1 MTKLLSL
8 TFSLVLAATTLFAQD
23 EPKKAPVS
31 PHDTVKG
38 NNMTITYG
46 RPYKKGRVIFGDGK
60 TSLETYGKVWRTGAN
75 EATEITVTKP
85 CTFGSKHL
93 EPGTYTLFTIPNEKE
108 WTVILNSEL
117 KQWGAY
123 GYEKAKK
130 KDVLKTVV
138 PAKHMNNV
146 VEQLTIAILEK
157 GVSIEWDNTG
167 IFIPVKF

>member
-1 MTKLLSL
+1 MTRFLSIAL
-8 TFSLVLAATTLFAQD
+8 FVLFSATTLFAQ
-23 EPKKAPVS
+23 KGNLAS

-38 NNMTITYG
+38 DHITITYG

-60 TSLETYGKVWRTGAN
+60 NSLETYGKVWRTGAN
-75 EATEITVTKP
+75 EATEITVDKD
-85 CTFGSKHL
+85 CTFGDKKL
-93 EPGTYTLFTIPNEKE
+93 KAGTYTLFTIPGEKT

-123 GYEKAKK
+123 GYEKIKD
-130 KDVLKTVV
+130 KDVLKTTV

-146 VEQLTIAILEK
+146 VEQLTFKVTAS
-157 GVSIEWDNTG
+157 GVEMVWDQTG